1 MVKRRRQS
9 GRTSDSQPAPT
20 FAGELDLLLTSLLWA
35 LFFARWLLPTE
46 SSPEGETLWLSTFTL
61 PVAAFWFWWQSK
73 QMKPRLSPGLL
84 DAAVWS
90 LAGAHILSAILVIAG
105 EGNKRLALNMLWE
118 WFSLAV
124 LVSTLRQ
131 TLLADAARDRF
142 RQVVVTLGVALAV
155 FGIWQHYYWYGS
167 NIAEYRVLH
176 AELDELNSASSL
188 TPEQAERRLDL
199 LSQFQSDNI
208 PLHEPQRSLFERR
221 LLDSKEPLGFFA
233 LANSFAGVLAVV
245 TVLLS
250 AGLIPSLLAVVQ
262 TPPEES
268 SSDARPSLRIWLIEN
283 SMQVGYLAV
292 VGFTLLLTKSRT
304 AFFGAAAGIS
314 VAGLLCV
321 AGLRKE
327 ALKRVLAIAAVGAV
341 LLAVLIG
348 GAIATGSLDIEV
360 LSEAP
365 KSLEYR
371 LLYWRGTASVIAD
384 SPWFGVGPGNFRP
397 HYLQHKL
404 LETSE
409 EISDP
414 HNFVLDVVANAG
426 VPGALALLFLGGV
439 VLRNGRTLVR
449 SNRVATDED
458 SLPDLK
464 PGESKSD
471 GPSVLSVVVLAAGI
485 VFAWQFVAEAALN
498 LRLLSTAAIAIG
510 VCLVADRLSFT
521 TKPAPGSGLS
531 AIACLA
537 AISALLVHLLA
548 AGGIAMPAIC
558 GCLLSLAIL
567 AEPASPTPTAD
578 DENAS
583 ASPRVIPLVL
593 AIALVTGFAAC
604 LKTAFMPVIQS
615 TTALLSGDFEGTR
628 HSRFDR
634 ARQFYSVAAKSD
646 PFSPEPLMRLSD
658 VSFLLWEQQPEANE
672 HFGEG
677 VSFALEAQKRNP
689 HSGFYAY
696 QIGRRHRQLFQRH
709 QDRAAADSAVEWL
722 GKALE
727 KYPTHPLWN
736 AEYTLALD
744 EAGQDDAALEA
755 ARKTIAMDKV
765 NRDAGH
771 IDRYLPD
778 PVVEAVVQIA
788 EFKICK

>member
-1 MVKRRRQS
+1 MGKRRRQS
-9 GRTSDSQPAPT
+9 RRTAESKPAVTPDT
-20 FAGELDLLLTSLLWA
+20 GLDTLLTLLLWA
-35 LFFARWLLPTE
+35 FFFARWLVPTE
-46 SSPEGETLWLSTFTL
+46 GSPEGETLWLSTFTL

-73 QMKPRLSPGLL
+73 QLKPRLSPGLL

-105 EGNKRLALNMLWE
+105 EGDKRLALNMLWE

-131 TLLADAARDRF
+131 TLLADASRDRF
-142 RQVVVTLGVALAV
+142 RQILVTLGVSLAV

-167 NIAEYRVLH
+167 NIEEYRVMRS
-176 AELDELNSASSL
+176 ELDDLNAASSL
-188 TPEQAERRLDL
+188 TPEQVERRLDL

-245 TVLLS
+245 TVLLA
-250 AGLIPSLLAVVQ
+250 AGLIQSLLAVVQ
-262 TPPEES
+262 APPEDS
-268 SSDARPSLRIWLIEN
+268 SVDASLRAWLIEN
-283 SMQVGYLAV
+283 SVQVGCLVV

-304 AFFGAAAGIS
+304 SFIGAAAGIGMA
-314 VAGLLCV
+314 VLLCL

-327 ALKRVLAIAAVGAV
+327 SLKRVLTVAAVGAV
-341 LLAVLIG
+341 LVAVLIG
-348 GAIATGSLDIEV
+348 GAFATGSLDIEV

-371 LLYWRGTASVIAD
+371 LLYWRGTARVIAE

-404 LETSE
+404 PETSE

-414 HNFVLDVVANAG
+414 HNFLLDVVANAG
-426 VPGALALLFLGGV
+426 VPGALALLLLAGV
-439 VLRNGRTLVR
+439 VLRNGLIVVR
-449 SNRVATDED
+449 SSRATKDAD
-458 SLPDLK
+458 SLPNSQ
-464 PGESKSD
+464 PGPAESD
-471 GPSVLSVVVLAAGI
+471 GPSVLAVVVLAAGI

-498 LRLLSTAAIAIG
+498 LRLLSAAAVAIG
-510 VCLVADRLSFT
+510 ISLAADRLSFT
-521 TKPAPGSGLS
+521 ARPAPGSGLS

-558 GCLLSLAIL
+558 GCLVVLAIL
-567 AEPASPTPTAD
+567 AEPGSPTPTAD
-578 DENAS
+578 SEDDS
-583 ASPRVIPLVL
+583 RSPRVILLVL
-593 AIALVTGFAAC
+593 AIALATGFAAC
-604 LKTAFMPVIQS
+604 LKTAFIPVIQS
-615 TTALLSGDFEGTR
+615 TTALRSGDFEGTR

-634 ARQFYSVAAKSD
+634 ARRLYAVAAEVD

-658 VSFLLWEQQPEANE
+658 VSFLLWEQRTGADEY
-672 HFGEG
+672 FGEG

-689 HSGFYAY
+689 QSGFYAY
-696 QIGRRHRQLFQRH
+696 QIGRRHRQLFQRTR
-709 QDRAAADSAVEWL
+709 DEAAAKSAVEWL
-722 GKALE
+722 GRALE

-736 AEYTLALD
+736 AEYTLALH
-744 EAGQDDAALEA
+744 EAGQDEAAREA
-755 ARKTIAMDKV
+755 ARKTLQLDKV

-778 PVVEAVVQIA
+778 PVLEAVVQIA
-788 EFKICK
+788 EVEIRK

>member
-1 MVKRRRQS
+1 MGKRRRQS
-9 GRTSDSQPAPT
+9 RRDSDSQPAETP
-20 FAGELDLLLTSLLWA
+20 AGGLDSILTLLLWA

-46 SSPEGETLWLSTFTL
+46 GSPEGETLWLSTFTL
-61 PVAAFWFWWQSK
+61 PVTALWFWWQSK
-73 QMKPRLSPGLL
+73 QLKPRLSPGLL
-84 DAAVWS
+84 DVAVWS

-105 EGNKRLALNMLWE
+105 EGDKRLALNMLWE

-131 TLLADAARDRF
+131 TLLTEAARDRF
-142 RQVVVTLGVALAV
+142 RQVIVTLGVALAV

-167 NIAEYRVLH
+167 NIAEYRVLR
-176 AELDELNSASSL
+176 AELDELNAASSL

-199 LSQFQSDNI
+199 LAQFQSDNI

-233 LANSFAGVLAVV
+233 LANSFAGVLVVV
-245 TVLLS
+245 TVLLA
-250 AGLIPSLLAVVQ
+250 AGLMQSLLAVVQ

-268 SSDARPSLRIWLIEN
+268 SSSGQPSLRAWLIEN
-283 SMQVGYLAV
+283 SVQAGCLIV

-304 AFFGAAAGIS
+304 SFVGAAAGIG
-314 VAGLLCV
+314 VAGLLCL
-321 AGLRKE
+321 AGLKKE
-327 ALKRVLAIAAVGAV
+327 ALKRVLTVAAVGAV

-348 GAIATGSLDIEV
+348 GAFATGSLDIEV

-371 LLYWRGTASVIAD
+371 LFYWRGTARVIAE

-404 LETSE
+404 PETSE

-426 VPGALALLFLGGV
+426 VLGALALLLLAGV
-439 VLRNGRTLVR
+439 VLRNGLTLAS
-449 SNRVATDED
+449 SNRAATDTD
-458 SLPDLK
+458 SLP
-464 PGESKSD
+464 KSQAGQPEFD
-471 GPSVLSVVVLAAGI
+471 GPSVLSVVLLAAGI

-498 LRLLSTAAIAIG
+498 LRLLSTAAVAIG
-510 VCLVADRLSFT
+510 ICLAADRLNFT
-521 TKPAPGSGLS
+521 TWPAPGSGLS
-531 AIACLA
+531 AVASFA

-558 GCLLSLAIL
+558 GSLLVLAIL
-567 AEPASPTPTAD
+567 AEPASPPATSESED
-578 DENAS
+578 AS
-583 ASPRVIPLVL
+583 ASPRVILLVL
-593 AIALVTGFAAC
+593 AIALATGFATC
-604 LKTAFMPVIQS
+604 LKTAFIPVIQS
-615 TTALLSGDFEGTR
+615 TTALRSGDFEGTR

-634 ARQFYSVAAKSD
+634 ARRLYSVAAESD

-658 VSFLLWEQQPEANE
+658 VSFLLWEQRPGANE

-689 HSGFYAY
+689 QSGFYAY
-696 QIGRRHRQLFQRH
+696 QIGRRHSQLFQRNR
-709 QDRAAADSAVEWL
+709 DRAAAESAVEWL

-736 AEYTLALD
+736 AEYTLALH
-744 EAGQDDAALEA
+744 EAGQAEAARVA
-755 ARKTIAMDKV
+755 ARKTFEMDKV

-778 PVVEAVVQIA
+778 PVLEAVARIA
-788 EFKICK
+788 EIEIRK

>member
-1 MVKRRRQS
+1 MGKRRRQS
-9 GRTSDSQPAPT
+9 RRTSDSEPAKSGT
-20 FAGELDLLLTSLLWA
+20 GGLDSLLTLLLWA

-46 SSPEGETLWLSTFTL
+46 ASPEGETLWLSTFTL

-73 QMKPRLSPGLL
+73 QLQPRLSPGLL

-105 EGNKRLALNMLWE
+105 EGDKRLALNMLWE

-131 TLLADAARDRF
+131 TLLTESARDRF
-142 RQVVVTLGVALAV
+142 RQVIVTFGMALAV
-155 FGIWQHYYWYGS
+155 FGIWQHYYWYES
-167 NIAEYRVLH
+167 NIAEYEALRS
-176 AELDELNSASSL
+176 ELTELEAASSL
-188 TPEQAERRLDL
+188 TAEQAERRLDL
-199 LSQFQSDNI
+199 LVQFQSDNI
-208 PLHEPQRSLFERR
+208 PLQEPQRGLFELR
-221 LLDSKEPLGFFA
+221 LKDSKEPLGFFA
-233 LANSFAGVLAVV
+233 LANSFAGVLVVV
-245 TVLLS
+245 TVLLA
-250 AGLIPSLLAVVQ
+250 AGLLQSLLAAVQ
-262 TPPEES
+262 TPRDKTATDPQS
-268 SSDARPSLRIWLIEN
+268 SIRVWLIEN
-283 SMQVGYLAV
+283 SAQLGCLVV

-304 AFFGAAAGIS
+304 SFVGATAGVV
-314 VAGLLCV
+314 VASLLCL

-327 ALKRVLAIAAVGAV
+327 ALKRVLPVAAVGVLLVAV
-341 LLAVLIG
+341 LVG
-348 GAIATGSLDIEV
+348 GAFATGSLDIEV
-360 LSEAP
+360 LTEAP

-371 LLYWRGTASVIAD
+371 LQYWRGTAKVIVAA
-384 SPWFGVGPGNFRP
+384 PWFGVGPGNFRP

-404 LETSE
+404 AETSE

-426 VPGALALLFLGGV
+426 VPGALALLLLAGV
-439 VLRNGRTLVR
+439 LLRNGLALVR
-449 SNRVATDED
+449 SNRVGPGTET
-458 SLPDLK
+458 SDLQTK
-464 PGESKSD
+464 QTEND
-471 GPSVLSVVVLAAGI
+471 APSVTLVVVLAVGI

-498 LRLLSTAAIAIG
+498 LRLLSTGAVAIG
-510 VCLVADRLSFT
+510 TCLVADRLSFT
-521 TKPAPGSGLS
+521 KKAAPGSGLS

-558 GCLLSLAIL
+558 GCLLVLAIL
-567 AEPASPTPTAD
+567 AEPVAPAATAR
-578 DENAS
+578 S
-583 ASPRVIPLVL
+583 ADVSQPRVILLVL
-593 AIALVTGFAAC
+593 AVALATGFAAC
-604 LKTAFMPVIQS
+604 LKTAFIPVIQS
-615 TTALLSGDFEGTR
+615 TTALRSGDFEGTR

-634 ARQFYSVAAKSD
+634 ARRLYANASEAD

-658 VSFLLWEQQPEANE
+658 VSFLLWEQRPGADEY
-672 HFGEG
+672 FGEG

-696 QIGRRHRQLFQRH
+696 QIGRRHRQLHLRTR
-709 QDRAAADSAVEWL
+709 DSAAADSAVEWL

-736 AEYTLALD
+736 AEFTLALH
-744 EAGQDDAALEA
+744 EAGRKEAAREA
-755 ARKTIAMDKV
+755 ARKTIQLDKA

-778 PVVEAVVQIA
+778 PVLDTVSTIA
-788 EFKICK
+788 GVKTRK